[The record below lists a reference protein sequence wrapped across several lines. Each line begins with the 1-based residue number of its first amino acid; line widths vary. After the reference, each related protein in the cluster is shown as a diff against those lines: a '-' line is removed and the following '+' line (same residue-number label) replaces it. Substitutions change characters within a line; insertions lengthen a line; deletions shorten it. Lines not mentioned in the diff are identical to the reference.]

1 MTAAHPVE
9 AVRRAEAAAD
19 PGLADRPAGQD
30 GPLMLRAAAG
40 LAAVVAGEV
49 RHRRGRAYGARVV
62 LLVGPGSNGGD
73 ALHAGARLAGAGAQ
87 VVALLA
93 GPRAHAGGLAA
104 LRSAGGRVLPAA
116 PEDADG
122 ADGAG
127 GAGGPLGE
135 AARSALSGADVVL
148 DGLLGTGG
156 RPGLHGAA
164 AALVAAVPAGALVV
178 AVDVPSGVDAD
189 GGALPRDAQGRPSCV
204 HADVTVTF
212 GTAKPALLLP
222 PVARAAGRVVVV
234 DLGLDP
240 AVLGP
245 AAVEELGPEQAALL
259 WPVPG
264 PDDDK
269 YSRGVLGVVAGGDTY
284 TGAAL
289 LCTTAA
295 VLAGAGMVRYVGPP
309 RPTELV
315 RQRLPEVVP
324 GAGRVQAW
332 AVGSGVDPDDDA
344 QAPAVAGALA
354 AAAPEQGRGLPCLLD
369 AGALPALAAHVRAH
383 GPLDARRTA
392 VLLTPHAGELA
403 RLLTDLGDLG
413 DRGGAPVERADVEE
427 GPLEHARRAARATG
441 AVVLLKG
448 STTVLVA
455 PDGRVRSQTDGPGW
469 LGTAGAGDVLAGV
482 AGTLLA
488 SGLAPLDAGALAT
501 AVHGRAAALASGGGP
516 LHAEAVARAVPAV
529 VTHLLVRREWPA

>member
-1 MTAAHPVE
+1 MTSAHTVE

-19 PGLADRPAGQD
+19 PGLPDRPPAQD

-40 LAAVVAGEV
+40 LASVVAGEV
-49 RHRRGRAYGARVV
+49 RRRRGRLYGARVA
-62 LLVGPGSNGGD
+62 LLVGVGSNGGD
-73 ALHAGARLAGAGAQ
+73 ALHAGARLAAGGAQ

-104 LRSAGGRVLPAA
+104 LRAAGGRVLPAA
-116 PEDADG
+116 APTDG
-122 ADGAG
+122 DHGRRRA
-127 GAGGPLGE
+127 
-135 AARSALSGADVVL
+135 AARSALAGADVVL

-156 RPGLHGAA
+156 RPGLDASA
-164 AALVAAVPAGALVV
+164 SALVAAVPAGALVV
-178 AVDVPSGVDAD
+178 AVDVPSGVAAD
-189 GGALPRDAQGRPSCV
+189 SGELPRDPRGRPACV

-222 PVARAAGRVVVV
+222 PAVRAAGRVVVV
-234 DLGLDP
+234 DTGLDP

-245 AAVEELGPEQAALL
+245 AAVEELEPEQAALL

-264 PDDDK
+264 PQDDK

-295 VLAGAGMVRYVGPP
+295 VLSGAGMVRYVGPP
-309 RPTELV
+309 RPTDLV

-332 AVGSGVDPDDDA
+332 AVGSGVDPDDGA
-344 QAPAVAGALA
+344 QAAAVSDALA
-354 AAAPEQGRGLPCLLD
+354 AALDDGVPALLD
-369 AGALPALAAHVRAH
+369 AGALPALAARLRDT
-383 GPLDARRTA
+383 GPLDPRRTA

-403 RLLTDLGDLG
+403 RLLSGLDGPDG
-413 DRGGAPVERADVEE
+413 EEVDRTAVEGR
-427 GPLEHARRAARATG
+427 PLEHAQRAARATG

-448 STTVLVA
+448 STTLLGA

-488 SGLAPLDAGALAT
+488 AGLDPFDAGALAT

-516 LHAEAVARAVPAV
+516 LHAEAVARAVPGV
-529 VTHLLVRREWPA
+529 VAHLLTRREWPS

>member
-1 MTAAHPVE
+1 MTTAHAVD

-19 PGLADRPAGQD
+19 PHLASRPAGQD

-49 RHRRGRAYGARVV
+49 RRRRGRLYGARVV
-62 LLVGPGSNGGD
+62 LLVGTGSNGGD
-73 ALHAGARLAGAGAQ
+73 ALHAGARLAAGGAQ
-87 VVALLA
+87 VTALLA
-93 GPRAHAGGLAA
+93 GPRAHAGGLAS
-104 LRSAGGRVLPAA
+104 LRAAGGRVLPGAA
-116 PEDADG
+116 SS
-122 ADGAG
+122 
-127 GAGGPLGE
+127 GGPDRPGHQDDDRGR
-135 AARSALSGADVVL
+135 AAGASSAAEVALSGADVVL

-156 RPGLHGAA
+156 RPGLDAA
-164 AALVAAVPAGALVV
+164 AAGLVAAVPPAALVV

-189 GGALPRDAQGRPSCV
+189 SGELPRDAAGRPSCV
-204 HADVTVTF
+204 HADLTVTF

-222 PVARAAGRVVVV
+222 PAARVVGRVVVV
-234 DLGLDP
+234 DIGLDP
-240 AVLGP
+240 AALGP
-245 AAVEELGPEQAALL
+245 AAVEELDPEQAALL

-264 PDDDK
+264 PQDDK

-295 VLAGAGMVRYVGPP
+295 VRAGAGMVRYVGPP

-344 QAPAVAGALA
+344 QAGPLAQALA
-354 AAAPEQGRGLPCLLD
+354 AAVDDGVPCLLD
-369 AGALPALAAHVRAH
+369 AGALPALAARVRAG
-383 GPLDARRTA
+383 GPLDPEGTA

-403 RLLTDLGDLG
+403 RLLAELGREDG
-413 DRGGAPVERADVEE
+413 ERVERSAVEE
-427 GPLEHARRAARATG
+427 RPLEHALRAARATG

-448 STTVLVA
+448 STTLLA
-455 PDGRVRSQTDGPGW
+455 TPDGRVRAQTDGPGW
-469 LGTAGAGDVLAGV
+469 LGTAGAGDVLAGI
-482 AGTLLA
+482 AGVLLA
-488 SGLAPLDAGALAT
+488 AGLAPFDAGALAT
-501 AVHGRAAALASGGGP
+501 AVHGRAAAVASAGGP
-516 LHAEAVARAVPAV
+516 LHAEAVALAVPGV
-529 VTHLLVRREWPA
+529 VAHLLTRREWPA